1 MKRIVFITLMSIC
14 VLATAQTKIKESE
27 VPKAVL
33 LALENTYT
41 SYKVK
46 SWFQNP
52 GQYVA
57 ELVVDGQAGKSFFTD
72 AGDWQYSSFP
82 VTIAEMPTLVN
93 TYFDNNYPGYRIKS
107 SEYVEEMSGDNYYR
121 LVIAMKG
128 LGANDYELVFD
139 TRGKLLKNNAPDPV
153 VVKRDF
159 NARQN
164 PENGEI
170 IDERD
175 SNGESAKK
183 SKKRRN
189 KDSEVEQYKAQK
201 VSNEINEKFLAQ
213 VDDWGKSYK
222 YSRIQTRDNAIKSIP
237 NRQSAFLYWIDAM
250 GVEYLALI
258 VELAKRK
265 GLSIHVDIG
274 RAELPSLTEFNK
286 GFYENWDGIGKIKED
301 ALDDIKHHDKGGFFF
316 TSCEDPIHL
325 ESEIAVIERAINYA
339 ATKLAMRECKSFV
352 IASDHGASRLAV
364 LKRQEEKHSTETGG
378 EHSGR
383 CCKVFDGYDL
393 PNCVEEKGYLVLTDY
408 GRFKGGRAANVEVH
422 GGASLEEVLVPIVT
436 LSLKKQSVVDI
447 RIINIDNIIADRKNG
462 TTIQIYISDV
472 DNQQKVS
479 VVIGNDRYQCIR
491 DDATHYTA
499 IMPDI
504 KRSKVCK
511 AAVYDGD
518 NLIGSVEFKIKGK
531 SGNVNSGFDSE
542 FDDF

>member
-139 TRGKLLKNNAPDPV
+139 TRGKLLKNNAPDPT

-164 PENGEI
+164 PENNEI

-175 SNGESAKK
+175 SNDESAKK

-189 KDSEVEQYKAQK
+189 KDSEVEQYNPPKAMVK
-201 VSNEINEKFLAQ
+201 DFEKRNPKTRVAKGPFWVSRDDGGVAYFSNKAKAEFEAVYGGDNKLIKTGTVMKKERFSRPILKYLAEKFKDEKYKVLKM
-213 VDDWGKSYK
+213 VRYDFDSKYRDPDTGKRPKSY
-222 YSRIQTRDNAIKSIP
+222 
-237 NRQSAFLYWIDAM
+237 
-250 GVEYLALI
+250 
-258 VELAKRK
+258 
-265 GLSIHVDIG
+265 
-274 RAELPSLTEFNK
+274 
-286 GFYENWDGIGKIKED
+286 FY
-301 ALDDIKHHDKGGFFF
+301 
-316 TSCEDPIHL
+316 
-325 ESEIAVIERAINYA
+325 V
-339 ATKLAMRECKSFV
+339 V
-352 IASDHGASRLAV
+352 V
-364 LKRQEEKHSTETGG
+364 
-378 EHSGR
+378 
-383 CCKVFDGYDL
+383 
-393 PNCVEEKGYLVLTDY
+393 
-408 GRFKGGRAANVEVH
+408 
-422 GGASLEEVLVPIVT
+422 
-436 LSLKKQSVVDI
+436 SLKVKGQRDLQYTRMTFDNNGNFTGLVAEPLDERDI
-447 RIINIDNIIADRKNG
+447 
-462 TTIQIYISDV
+462 Q
-472 DNQQKVS
+472 
-479 VVIGNDRYQCIR
+479 
-491 DDATHYTA
+491 
-499 IMPDI
+499 
-504 KRSKVCK
+504 
-511 AAVYDGD
+511 
-518 NLIGSVEFKIKGK
+518 
-531 SGNVNSGFDSE
+531 
-542 FDDF
+542 

>member
-139 TRGKLLKNNAPDPV
+139 TRGKLLKNNAPDPT

-164 PENGEI
+164 PENNEI

-175 SNGESAKK
+175 SNDESAKK

-189 KDSEVEQYKAQK
+189 KDSEVEQYNPPKAMVK
-201 VSNEINEKFLAQ
+201 DFEKRNPKTRVAKGPFWVSRDDGGVAYFSNKAKAEFEAVYGGDNKLIKTGTVMKKERFSRPILKYLAEKFKDEKYKVLKM
-213 VDDWGKSYK
+213 VRYDFDSKYRDPDTGKRPKSYFYVVVSIK
-222 YSRIQTRDNAIKSIP
+222 VKGQRDLQYTRMTFDNNGNFTGLVAEPLDERDIQ
-237 NRQSAFLYWIDAM
+237 
-250 GVEYLALI
+250 
-258 VELAKRK
+258 
-265 GLSIHVDIG
+265 
-274 RAELPSLTEFNK
+274 
-286 GFYENWDGIGKIKED
+286 
-301 ALDDIKHHDKGGFFF
+301 
-316 TSCEDPIHL
+316 
-325 ESEIAVIERAINYA
+325 
-339 ATKLAMRECKSFV
+339 
-352 IASDHGASRLAV
+352 
-364 LKRQEEKHSTETGG
+364 
-378 EHSGR
+378 
-383 CCKVFDGYDL
+383 
-393 PNCVEEKGYLVLTDY
+393 
-408 GRFKGGRAANVEVH
+408 
-422 GGASLEEVLVPIVT
+422 
-436 LSLKKQSVVDI
+436 
-447 RIINIDNIIADRKNG
+447 
-462 TTIQIYISDV
+462 
-472 DNQQKVS
+472 
-479 VVIGNDRYQCIR
+479 
-491 DDATHYTA
+491 
-499 IMPDI
+499 
-504 KRSKVCK
+504 
-511 AAVYDGD
+511 
-518 NLIGSVEFKIKGK
+518 
-531 SGNVNSGFDSE
+531 
-542 FDDF
+542 

>member
-139 TRGKLLKNNAPDPV
+139 TRGKLLKNNAPDPT

-164 PENGEI
+164 PENNEI

-175 SNGESAKK
+175 SNDESAKK

-189 KDSEVEQYKAQK
+189 KDSEVEQYNPPKAMVK
-201 VSNEINEKFLAQ
+201 DFEKRNPKTRVAKGPFWVSRDDGGVAYFSNKAKAEFEAVYGGDDKLIKTGTVMKKERFSRPILKYLAEKFKDEKYKVLKM
-213 VDDWGKSYK
+213 VRYDFDSKYRDPDTGKRPKSYFYVVVSIK
-222 YSRIQTRDNAIKSIP
+222 VKGQRDLQYTRMTFDNNGNFTGLVAEPLDERDIQ
-237 NRQSAFLYWIDAM
+237 
-250 GVEYLALI
+250 
-258 VELAKRK
+258 
-265 GLSIHVDIG
+265 
-274 RAELPSLTEFNK
+274 
-286 GFYENWDGIGKIKED
+286 
-301 ALDDIKHHDKGGFFF
+301 
-316 TSCEDPIHL
+316 
-325 ESEIAVIERAINYA
+325 
-339 ATKLAMRECKSFV
+339 
-352 IASDHGASRLAV
+352 
-364 LKRQEEKHSTETGG
+364 
-378 EHSGR
+378 
-383 CCKVFDGYDL
+383 
-393 PNCVEEKGYLVLTDY
+393 
-408 GRFKGGRAANVEVH
+408 
-422 GGASLEEVLVPIVT
+422 
-436 LSLKKQSVVDI
+436 
-447 RIINIDNIIADRKNG
+447 
-462 TTIQIYISDV
+462 
-472 DNQQKVS
+472 
-479 VVIGNDRYQCIR
+479 
-491 DDATHYTA
+491 
-499 IMPDI
+499 
-504 KRSKVCK
+504 
-511 AAVYDGD
+511 
-518 NLIGSVEFKIKGK
+518 
-531 SGNVNSGFDSE
+531 
-542 FDDF
+542 

>member
-139 TRGKLLKNNAPDPV
+139 TRGKLLKNNAPNPT

-164 PENGEI
+164 PENNEI

-175 SNGESAKK
+175 SNDESAKK

-189 KDSEVEQYKAQK
+189 KDSEVEQYNPPKAMVK
-201 VSNEINEKFLAQ
+201 DFEKRNPKTRVAKGPFWVSRDDGGVAYFSNKAKAEFEAVYGGDDKLIKTGTVMKKERFSRPILKYLAEKFKDEKYKVLKM
-213 VDDWGKSYK
+213 VRYDFDSKYRDPDTGKRPKSYFYVVVSIK
-222 YSRIQTRDNAIKSIP
+222 VKGQRDLQYTRMTFDNNGNFTGLVAEPLDERDIQ
-237 NRQSAFLYWIDAM
+237 
-250 GVEYLALI
+250 
-258 VELAKRK
+258 
-265 GLSIHVDIG
+265 
-274 RAELPSLTEFNK
+274 
-286 GFYENWDGIGKIKED
+286 
-301 ALDDIKHHDKGGFFF
+301 
-316 TSCEDPIHL
+316 
-325 ESEIAVIERAINYA
+325 
-339 ATKLAMRECKSFV
+339 
-352 IASDHGASRLAV
+352 
-364 LKRQEEKHSTETGG
+364 
-378 EHSGR
+378 
-383 CCKVFDGYDL
+383 
-393 PNCVEEKGYLVLTDY
+393 
-408 GRFKGGRAANVEVH
+408 
-422 GGASLEEVLVPIVT
+422 
-436 LSLKKQSVVDI
+436 
-447 RIINIDNIIADRKNG
+447 
-462 TTIQIYISDV
+462 
-472 DNQQKVS
+472 
-479 VVIGNDRYQCIR
+479 
-491 DDATHYTA
+491 
-499 IMPDI
+499 
-504 KRSKVCK
+504 
-511 AAVYDGD
+511 
-518 NLIGSVEFKIKGK
+518 
-531 SGNVNSGFDSE
+531 
-542 FDDF
+542 

>member
-164 PENGEI
+164 PENNEI

-175 SNGESAKK
+175 SNDESAKK

-189 KDSEVEQYKAQK
+189 KDSEVEQYNPPKAMVK
-201 VSNEINEKFLAQ
+201 DFEKRNPKTRVAKGPFWVSRDDGGVAYFSNKAKAEFEAVYGGDDKLIKTGTVMKKERFSRPILKYLAEKFKDEKYKVLKM
-213 VDDWGKSYK
+213 VRYDFDSKYRDPDTGKRPKSYFYVVVSIK
-222 YSRIQTRDNAIKSIP
+222 VKGQRDLQYTRMTFDNNGNFTGLVAEPLDERDIQ
-237 NRQSAFLYWIDAM
+237 
-250 GVEYLALI
+250 
-258 VELAKRK
+258 
-265 GLSIHVDIG
+265 
-274 RAELPSLTEFNK
+274 
-286 GFYENWDGIGKIKED
+286 
-301 ALDDIKHHDKGGFFF
+301 
-316 TSCEDPIHL
+316 
-325 ESEIAVIERAINYA
+325 
-339 ATKLAMRECKSFV
+339 
-352 IASDHGASRLAV
+352 
-364 LKRQEEKHSTETGG
+364 
-378 EHSGR
+378 
-383 CCKVFDGYDL
+383 
-393 PNCVEEKGYLVLTDY
+393 
-408 GRFKGGRAANVEVH
+408 
-422 GGASLEEVLVPIVT
+422 
-436 LSLKKQSVVDI
+436 
-447 RIINIDNIIADRKNG
+447 
-462 TTIQIYISDV
+462 
-472 DNQQKVS
+472 
-479 VVIGNDRYQCIR
+479 
-491 DDATHYTA
+491 
-499 IMPDI
+499 
-504 KRSKVCK
+504 
-511 AAVYDGD
+511 
-518 NLIGSVEFKIKGK
+518 
-531 SGNVNSGFDSE
+531 
-542 FDDF
+542 

>member
-159 NARQN
+159 NSRQN
-164 PENGEI
+164 PENSEI

-189 KDSEVEQYKAQK
+189 KDSEVEQYNPSKAMVK
-201 VSNEINEKFLAQ
+201 DFEKRNPKTRVAKGPFWVSRDDGGVAYFSNKAKAEFEAVYGGDDKLIKTGTVMKKERFSRPILKYLAEKFKDEKYKVLKM
-213 VDDWGKSYK
+213 VRYDFDSKYRDPDTGKRPKSYFYVVVSIK
-222 YSRIQTRDNAIKSIP
+222 VKGQRDLQYTRMTFDNNGNFTGLVAEPLDERDIQ
-237 NRQSAFLYWIDAM
+237 
-250 GVEYLALI
+250 
-258 VELAKRK
+258 
-265 GLSIHVDIG
+265 
-274 RAELPSLTEFNK
+274 
-286 GFYENWDGIGKIKED
+286 
-301 ALDDIKHHDKGGFFF
+301 
-316 TSCEDPIHL
+316 
-325 ESEIAVIERAINYA
+325 
-339 ATKLAMRECKSFV
+339 
-352 IASDHGASRLAV
+352 
-364 LKRQEEKHSTETGG
+364 
-378 EHSGR
+378 
-383 CCKVFDGYDL
+383 
-393 PNCVEEKGYLVLTDY
+393 
-408 GRFKGGRAANVEVH
+408 
-422 GGASLEEVLVPIVT
+422 
-436 LSLKKQSVVDI
+436 
-447 RIINIDNIIADRKNG
+447 
-462 TTIQIYISDV
+462 
-472 DNQQKVS
+472 
-479 VVIGNDRYQCIR
+479 
-491 DDATHYTA
+491 
-499 IMPDI
+499 
-504 KRSKVCK
+504 
-511 AAVYDGD
+511 
-518 NLIGSVEFKIKGK
+518 
-531 SGNVNSGFDSE
+531 
-542 FDDF
+542 

>member
-183 SKKRRN
+183 SKKRKN
-189 KDSEVEQYKAQK
+189 KDSEVEQYKPSKAMVK
-201 VSNEINEKFLAQ
+201 DFEKRNPKTRVAKGPFWVSRDDGGVAYFSNKAKAEFEAVYGGDDKLIKTGTVMKKERFSRPILKYLAEKFKDEKYKVLKM
-213 VDDWGKSYK
+213 VRYDFDSKYRDPDTGKRPKSY
-222 YSRIQTRDNAIKSIP
+222 
-237 NRQSAFLYWIDAM
+237 
-250 GVEYLALI
+250 
-258 VELAKRK
+258 
-265 GLSIHVDIG
+265 
-274 RAELPSLTEFNK
+274 
-286 GFYENWDGIGKIKED
+286 FY
-301 ALDDIKHHDKGGFFF
+301 
-316 TSCEDPIHL
+316 
-325 ESEIAVIERAINYA
+325 V
-339 ATKLAMRECKSFV
+339 V
-352 IASDHGASRLAV
+352 V
-364 LKRQEEKHSTETGG
+364 
-378 EHSGR
+378 
-383 CCKVFDGYDL
+383 
-393 PNCVEEKGYLVLTDY
+393 
-408 GRFKGGRAANVEVH
+408 
-422 GGASLEEVLVPIVT
+422 
-436 LSLKKQSVVDI
+436 SLKVKGQSDLQYTRMTFDNNGNFTGLVAEPLDERDI
-447 RIINIDNIIADRKNG
+447 
-462 TTIQIYISDV
+462 Q
-472 DNQQKVS
+472 
-479 VVIGNDRYQCIR
+479 
-491 DDATHYTA
+491 
-499 IMPDI
+499 
-504 KRSKVCK
+504 
-511 AAVYDGD
+511 
-518 NLIGSVEFKIKGK
+518 
-531 SGNVNSGFDSE
+531 
-542 FDDF
+542 

>member
-139 TRGKLLKNNAPDPV
+139 TRGKLLKNNAPDPT

-164 PENGEI
+164 PENNEI

-189 KDSEVEQYKAQK
+189 KDSEVEQYKPSKAMVK
-201 VSNEINEKFLAQ
+201 DFEKRNPKTRVAKGPFWVSRDDGGVAYFSNKAKAEFEAVYGGDNKLIKTGTVMKKERFSRPILKYLAEKFKDEKYKVLKM
-213 VDDWGKSYK
+213 VRYDFDSKYRDPDTGKRPKSY
-222 YSRIQTRDNAIKSIP
+222 
-237 NRQSAFLYWIDAM
+237 
-250 GVEYLALI
+250 
-258 VELAKRK
+258 
-265 GLSIHVDIG
+265 
-274 RAELPSLTEFNK
+274 
-286 GFYENWDGIGKIKED
+286 FY
-301 ALDDIKHHDKGGFFF
+301 
-316 TSCEDPIHL
+316 
-325 ESEIAVIERAINYA
+325 V
-339 ATKLAMRECKSFV
+339 V
-352 IASDHGASRLAV
+352 V
-364 LKRQEEKHSTETGG
+364 
-378 EHSGR
+378 
-383 CCKVFDGYDL
+383 
-393 PNCVEEKGYLVLTDY
+393 
-408 GRFKGGRAANVEVH
+408 
-422 GGASLEEVLVPIVT
+422 
-436 LSLKKQSVVDI
+436 SLKVKGQRDLQYTRMTFDNNGNFTGLVAEPLDERDI
-447 RIINIDNIIADRKNG
+447 
-462 TTIQIYISDV
+462 Q
-472 DNQQKVS
+472 
-479 VVIGNDRYQCIR
+479 
-491 DDATHYTA
+491 
-499 IMPDI
+499 
-504 KRSKVCK
+504 
-511 AAVYDGD
+511 
-518 NLIGSVEFKIKGK
+518 
-531 SGNVNSGFDSE
+531 
-542 FDDF
+542 

>member
-159 NARQN
+159 NSRQN
-164 PENGEI
+164 PENSEI

-189 KDSEVEQYKAQK
+189 KDSEVEQYKPSKAMVK
-201 VSNEINEKFLAQ
+201 DFEKRNPKTRVAKGPFWVSRDDGGVAYFSNKAKAEFEAVYGGDDKLIKTGTVMKKERFSRPILKYLAEKFKDEKYKVLKM
-213 VDDWGKSYK
+213 VRYDFDSKYRDPDTGKRPKSY
-222 YSRIQTRDNAIKSIP
+222 
-237 NRQSAFLYWIDAM
+237 
-250 GVEYLALI
+250 
-258 VELAKRK
+258 
-265 GLSIHVDIG
+265 
-274 RAELPSLTEFNK
+274 
-286 GFYENWDGIGKIKED
+286 FY
-301 ALDDIKHHDKGGFFF
+301 
-316 TSCEDPIHL
+316 
-325 ESEIAVIERAINYA
+325 V
-339 ATKLAMRECKSFV
+339 V
-352 IASDHGASRLAV
+352 V
-364 LKRQEEKHSTETGG
+364 
-378 EHSGR
+378 
-383 CCKVFDGYDL
+383 
-393 PNCVEEKGYLVLTDY
+393 
-408 GRFKGGRAANVEVH
+408 
-422 GGASLEEVLVPIVT
+422 
-436 LSLKKQSVVDI
+436 SLKVKGQRDLQYTRMTFDNNGNFTGLVAEPLDERDI
-447 RIINIDNIIADRKNG
+447 
-462 TTIQIYISDV
+462 Q
-472 DNQQKVS
+472 
-479 VVIGNDRYQCIR
+479 
-491 DDATHYTA
+491 
-499 IMPDI
+499 
-504 KRSKVCK
+504 
-511 AAVYDGD
+511 
-518 NLIGSVEFKIKGK
+518 
-531 SGNVNSGFDSE
+531 
-542 FDDF
+542 